1 MGAFTCKVT
10 KKVNPII
17 VKHYKFYFIYLFI
30 YWEINLKFNYIA
42 QDNLWICKAV
52 TKISIC
58 QVNATIRWGIKQLG
72 ISSGSI
78 FLLFSYEGSR
88 GPY

>member
-17 VKHYKFYFIYLFI
+17 VKHYEFYFIYLFI
-30 YWEINLKFNYIA
+30 NWEINLKFNYIA

-88 GPY
+88 GPH

>member
-17 VKHYKFYFIYLFI
+17 AKHYKFYFIYLFI
-30 YWEINLKFNYIA
+30 YWEINLKFNYIT

-58 QVNATIRWGIKQLG
+58 QVNTTIRWGIKQLG

-88 GPY
+88 GPH